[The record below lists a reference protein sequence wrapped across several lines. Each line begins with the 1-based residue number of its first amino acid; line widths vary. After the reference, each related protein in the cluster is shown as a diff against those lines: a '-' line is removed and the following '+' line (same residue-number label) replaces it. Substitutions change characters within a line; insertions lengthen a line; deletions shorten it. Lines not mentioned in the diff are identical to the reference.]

1 MDKHQLDKHQPNLKT
16 TDDLFAD
23 TENTW
28 EFKENLEELLFDCDT
43 MLEEALSQNRTL
55 PIRKGDIIMA
65 NNGESKREGGMNIE
79 SPHRIFVI
87 EDATGELGNRIFKGY
102 LLSSQVRKANYY
114 DRHFPN
120 NLYINDYS
128 TIIARGPRREG
139 EAFIN
144 LSDLYT
150 VYESRM
156 DLEHTN
162 LWKGHVKQEFIDF
175 IEAAVNDIKAGKS
188 VGNKYWIR

>member
-1 MDKHQLDKHQPNLKT
+1 MDRHQPNLKT

-28 EFKENLEELLFDCDT
+28 EFEENLEELLFDCDA

-55 PIRKGDIIMA
+55 PIKKGDIIMA
-65 NNGESKREGGMNIE
+65 NNGVSEREGGMNIE
-79 SPHRIFVI
+79 SPHRIFII
-87 EDATGELGNRIFKGY
+87 EDAVGEFGNRIFRGY

-114 DRHFPN
+114 DRRFPN
-120 NLYINDYS
+120 NLYISDYS
-128 TIIARGPRREG
+128 TIIARGPKREG
-139 EAFIN
+139 EVFIN

-150 VYESRM
+150 VHESRM
-156 DLEHTN
+156 DLEHTS

-175 IEAAVNDIKAGKS
+175 IEAAVSDIKAGKPIS
-188 VGNKYWIR
+188 NKYWIK